1 MVVDNSSALTAKR
14 VLCIGDN
21 TTLHDGLTPHFD
33 HRNSRFTV
41 EMVANDETARRTISD
56 HPPDCVLFDYDSA
69 GHHGTEQISRI
80 HDEQPA
86 VPIIALVG
94 DGDESRGG
102 EAIRAGATD
111 CLHTRFAT
119 TACDIVA
126 NRVANVV
133 SSRRSTHQTA
143 HKNRKL
149 DQILT
154 TVPTA
159 ITQVAATGEI
169 VFANQHAQD
178 HLGVE
183 QSEATDRTYNDPRWE
198 ITDVDGTPLPDEKL
212 PFQQVMNT
220 GEPIESFRH
229 NIVWPDGQSRTVEIN
244 GSPLCDDAGNV
255 ESVVFSI
262 VDITEQQDRVD
273 QLERYKKYL
282 EHSPDVVH
290 LLAADGTVTYQSP
303 SATQAGDF
311 VPRDLVGKEPN

>member
-41 EMVANDETARRTISD
+41 EMVANDETARQTISD

-126 NRVANVV
+126 NRVANV
-133 SSRRSTHQTA
+133 
-143 HKNRKL
+143 
-149 DQILT
+149 
-154 TVPTA
+154 
-159 ITQVAATGEI
+159 
-169 VFANQHAQD
+169 F
-178 HLGVE
+178 
-183 QSEATDRTYNDPRWE
+183 
-198 ITDVDGTPLPDEKL
+198 
-212 PFQQVMNT
+212 
-220 GEPIESFRH
+220 
-229 NIVWPDGQSRTVEIN
+229 
-244 GSPLCDDAGNV
+244 
-255 ESVVFSI
+255 
-262 VDITEQQDRVD
+262 
-273 QLERYKKYL
+273 
-282 EHSPDVVH
+282 
-290 LLAADGTVTYQSP
+290 
-303 SATQAGDF
+303 
-311 VPRDLVGKEPN
+311 